1 MENFKKDWN
10 KKFIVFIAV
19 AIAFYVTAMVLEILY
34 TSNILV
40 PADQYIMSGIF
51 SGCIGAGT
59 SSLIIGLYVKRI
71 LKNEEKFKKFYIE
84 NTDERRVLLERN
96 TIYIAATILIAL
108 LFIGALVFAYI
119 NFTVTITLFAVFFV
133 FFTII
138 LLTGLYYSKKY

>member
-1 MENFKKDWN
+1 MEKYKISLKK
-10 KKFIVFIAV
+10 KSITLITI
-19 AIAFYVTAMVLEILY
+19 AIALYVTAVVLEILY
-34 TSNILV
+34 VLNVLV

-59 SSLIIGLYVKRI
+59 SSLVMGLYVKRI
-71 LKNEEKFKKFYIE
+71 LKDEEKFKKFYIE

-96 TIYIAATILIAL
+96 TIYMAATILIAL

-119 NFTVTITLFAVFFV
+119 NFTVTITLLAVFFV
-133 FFTII
+133 FFAII

>member
-1 MENFKKDWN
+1 MEKYKISLKK
-10 KKFIVFIAV
+10 KSITFITI
-19 AIAFYVTAMVLEILY
+19 AIALYVTAVVLEILY
-34 TSNILV
+34 ILNVLV

-59 SSLIIGLYVKRI
+59 SSLVMGLYVKRI

-96 TIYIAATILIAL
+96 TIYMASTILISL
-108 LFIGALVFAYI
+108 LCIVALVFAYI
-119 NFTVTITLFAVFFV
+119 NLTVTITLFAVFFV
-133 FFTII
+133 FFAII